1 MCSETR
7 PNAKPETVIGHFKK
21 TTQLTRTVIFITT
34 IFLFSSCGTGLNVRK
49 SQVKYFD
56 KNFSVTAD
64 NNSFK
69 IHGRRYG
76 NPTLLTLLEIY
87 PVNTDSVSINFI
99 DSLKLQVTY
108 TDSGTVKKRIFNG
121 QFVKNGYYEIFL
133 RNESKVIPII
143 YARHNINRIR
153 MALTIQGDLIV
164 DNEWNESGHI
174 LILGAG
180 DSGRRQS
187 YFKTTTV
194 K

>member
-1 MCSETR
+1 MTILT
-7 PNAKPETVIGHFKK
+7 KTVI
-21 TTQLTRTVIFITT
+21 LLAT
-34 IFLFSSCGTGLNVRK
+34 IALHSSCGTGLYVRK
-49 SQVKYFD
+49 SQVKPLD
-56 KNFSVTAD
+56 KNFSVKAD

-87 PVNTDSVSINFI
+87 HVNTDSVQINFI
-99 DSLKLQVTY
+99 DSLKLQLSY
-108 TDSGTVKKRIFNG
+108 RDGGTIKKKVFKG
-121 QFVKNGYYEIFL
+121 QFAKNGYYEIFL

-153 MALTIQGDLIV
+153 MALTIQDDLIV
-164 DNEWNESGHI
+164 DNDWNESGHI

-187 YFKTTTV
+187 YFKTTTTE
-194 K
+194 

>member
-1 MCSETR
+1 VNL
-7 PNAKPETVIGHFKK
+7 NACQCKAWGVLGHFKK
-21 TTQLTRTVIFITT
+21 TTQLTRTVIFIAT
-34 IFLFSSCGTGLNVRK
+34 FLLLSSCGTGLNVRK
-49 SQVKYFD
+49 SQLKYFD
-56 KNFSVTAD
+56 KNFSATVD

-69 IHGRRYG
+69 IQGRRYG
-76 NPTLLTLLEIY
+76 NPTLLELLEIY
-87 PVNTDSVSINFI
+87 PVNTDSVSIKFI
-99 DSLKLQVTY
+99 DSLKLQVSY
-108 TDSGTVKKRIFNG
+108 MDSGTVMKKIFNG
-121 QFVKNGYYEIFL
+121 QFSKNGYYEIFL

-143 YARHNINRIR
+143 YSGHNINRIR

-174 LILGAG
+174 LMLGAG